1 MMSKWIFENRP
12 VPRYTSVSTGSTVRQ
27 PTPIGTTTVARPP
40 HTSAL
45 GVSSETIT
53 AYARRARGV
62 ERRPPGAG
70 SLPLRGNGADPH
82 ERRFSQH
89 LRRPFPPGVAPTLT
103 STQRFYTKFDM
114 QTSTLF
120 SRYKYPQ
127 KCQDKIPTPI
137 SILKFPHKNQGV
149 FFQK

>member
-1 MMSKWIFENRP
+1 MSKWIFENRP

-70 SLPLRGNGADPH
+70 SLSLSTGTGRILTNGGFH
-82 ERRFSQH
+82 SIFGGLSH
-89 LRRPFPPGVAPTLT
+89 PGSP
-103 STQRFYTKFDM
+103 YTNFK
-114 QTSTLF
+114 TT
-120 SRYKYPQ
+120 
-127 KCQDKIPTPI
+127 
-137 SILKFPHKNQGV
+137 FPHQIRYTNIYTIFKI
-149 FFQK
+149 